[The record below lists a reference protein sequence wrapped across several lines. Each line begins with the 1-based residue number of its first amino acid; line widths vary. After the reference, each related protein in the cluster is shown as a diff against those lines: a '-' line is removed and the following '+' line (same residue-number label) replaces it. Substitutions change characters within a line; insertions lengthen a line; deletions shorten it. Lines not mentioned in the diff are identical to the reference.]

1 MCVHFMG
8 ENNEPPPLRIWD
20 IITWLVE
27 GSWPKCP
34 PRERLL
40 LPEGCR
46 RPKVEAARRQQEAL
60 EGGHFGHEP
69 ESAM

>member
-1 MCVHFMG
+1 MRV
-8 ENNEPPPLRIWD
+8 NLNLRVIM
-20 IITWLVE
+20 TKSH
-27 GSWPKCP
+27 GSLGLMAKVPAL
-34 PRERLL
+34 ERLL

-69 ESAM
+69 ETAM

>member
-1 MCVHFMG
+1 MSKSHAALGLLAKMPAL
-8 ENNEPPPLRIWD
+8 EH
-20 IITWLVE
+20 
-27 GSWPKCP
+27 
-34 PRERLL
+34 LL

-69 ESAM
+69 ETAM